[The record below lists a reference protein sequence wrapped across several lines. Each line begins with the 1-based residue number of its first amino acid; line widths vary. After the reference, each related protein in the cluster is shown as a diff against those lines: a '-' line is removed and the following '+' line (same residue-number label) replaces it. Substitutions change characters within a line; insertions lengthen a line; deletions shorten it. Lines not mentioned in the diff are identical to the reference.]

1 MDSPQDHRLFTNSIV
16 LTTNPPVK
24 ALQAVT
30 NALRRR
36 TTVTPLALALVS
48 LEPTPLLIILI
59 LPGCCATNRDSASSS
74 SSTCCYFLRDREIET
89 REKLIN
95 TLCLIKIIEVS

>member
-30 NALRRR
+30 KALRRR
-36 TTVTPLALALVS
+36 TTVTPLALAPVS

-59 LPGCCATNRDSASSS
+59 LPGRCATSRDFVSSS
-74 SSTCCYFLRDREIET
+74 SSICCYFIRDREEQSD
-89 REKLIN
+89 RE
-95 TLCLIKIIEVS
+95 